1 MSTLSIQI
9 RIALVFEIPSQK
21 IHFGKPSRLHNS
33 DPATRTWITPLIF
46 VQTQNYIYAS
56 EHVCTSFPL
65 VDTEASHELCLK
77 VSQPRP
83 CHQKLWV
90 FEGVLLA
97 ARQLMP
103 FCRYFNHKG
112 KCEEDFTRWCIH
124 VIVCIHTIWILSINE
139 HGARRSQNISRATQS
154 CYTLIRF
161 RHTSMLP
168 DHFAPT
174 TRRKYFLQGVGKTH
188 WEEKME

>member
-1 MSTLSIQI
+1 MDYAPNFCTN
-9 RIALVFEIPSQK
+9 A
-21 IHFGKPSRLHNS
+21 
-33 DPATRTWITPLIF
+33 
-46 VQTQNYIYAS
+46 QNYIYAS
-56 EHVCTSFPL
+56 EHLCTSFPQ

-103 FCRYFNHKG
+103 FCRCFNHKE
-112 KCEEDFTRWCIH
+112 KSEEDFTRWCMY
-124 VIVCIHTIWILSINE
+124 VIVCIHTIWILSINQ
-139 HGARRSQNISRATQS
+139 HGVRRSQNISRATQS
-154 CYTLIRF
+154 CYTLITC
-161 RHTSMLP
+161 RHTSMLL

-174 TRRKYFLQGVGKTH
+174 TRRKSILRGFGKTH
-188 WEEKME
+188 WAEKIE